1 MSPLSANTQRQPKG
15 SASRATAVRSLMT
28 VSFFSLLIAFCGL
41 LGGVLVEG
49 IVSSFHYDG
58 SLTPW
63 PRCRSC
69 GRHASPLALV
79 PLAGRLLWARRCP
92 ACDRPQVRRALEV
105 EAVTAA
111 AFFLLST
118 QYTGYPL
125 QLAIG
130 LVEAALLVAVLFID
144 VELRLIPTFLILIL
158 SALGLVSAATLPS
171 LGLTSALE
179 GGAIGFGAFGLLF
192 VAARLV
198 FGPGAFGLGDAYLAG
213 AIGAIT
219 GYPGVVF
226 TLALGV
232 FLGGIGA
239 ILVLLAGA
247 VARGRRAGLRA
258 TIPYGPYL
266 VVGVLYVLARG
277 NTLAPLVHL

>member
-1 MSPLSANTQRQPKG
+1 
-15 SASRATAVRSLMT
+15 MT
-28 VSFFSLLIAFCGL
+28 VSFYSLLVALCGL
-41 LGGVLVEG
+41 LVGVFVAG

-58 SLTPW
+58 ALTPW

-69 GRHASPLALV
+69 GRRVSPLVLLPV
-79 PLAGRLLWARRCP
+79 AGYLLWGRRCR
-92 ACDRPQVRRALEV
+92 ACDQPQARRALEI
-105 EAVTAA
+105 EATTAA

-118 QYTGYPL
+118 QYTGYPV
-125 QLAIG
+125 QLAIA

-144 VELRLIPTFLILIL
+144 VELRLIPTLLVLIL
-158 SALGLVSAATLPS
+158 SVLGLVSAASMPS
-171 LGLTSALE
+171 LGLVSALE
-179 GGAIGFGAFGLLF
+179 GSAIGFGAFGFLF
-192 VAARLV
+192 VTARLV

-239 ILVLLAGA
+239 ILVLAAGA
-247 VARGRRAGLRA
+247 MARGRRGGLRA

-266 VVGVLYVLARG
+266 VLGVLYVLARG
-277 NTLAPLVHL
+277 NMATPLVHF